1 MTGAGKAVRSPSDGA
16 APGSSTKAMNA
27 AAIRARWGQLRS
39 ASRYVLARPPT
50 VTTYEAPW
58 SATDVPVE
66 GATAPADGS
75 SDPKTVSTACCVG
88 QAPSTAMA
96 GPPSGSCAADGRAAS
111 AMVAPAIQSSP
122 CRGAVRP
129 EPLRGLSRGRRAP
142 GRMASEPIAIRPHH
156 GTRMELP
163 STTGRANRASGRNPS
178 RLSPGATKLGD
189 HPTRRRAAREHKE
202 RPPSRPSRTPLVRF
216 GGSISAHGFTS

>member
-75 SDPKTVSTACCVG
+75 SDPRRSRRPAASG
-88 QAPSTAMA
+88 RRRRRRWQAPHRAPVLRTGARRARWSLRRSKAARA
-96 GPPSGSCAADGRAAS
+96 GAPSDPSRCAACHAVAARLGVWRRNPS
-111 AMVAPAIQSSP
+111 QSDRTMAREWSFHQRPAARTEPRGGIPPGSP
-122 CRGAVRP
+122 
-129 EPLRGLSRGRRAP
+129 RGRRSSGTIRRGAERR
-142 GRMASEPIAIRPHH
+142 GNTRSVRPHA
-156 GTRMELP
+156 P
-163 STTGRANRASGRNPS
+163 
-178 RLSPGATKLGD
+178 LG
-189 HPTRRRAAREHKE
+189 
-202 RPPSRPSRTPLVRF
+202 LLW
-216 GGSISAHGFTS
+216 